1 PRRDADG
8 RRPRRAA
15 PTQARPPEPDSNRP
29 RRGIQGREAVIRLDS
44 LRTRLFAAIVL
55 IVVLSVGL
63 TLLLGA
69 LLTRREVEKAT
80 LRGVAN
86 QADLLAAR
94 ENNALFPFARLPAL
108 RPYLKRQGEVVI
120 EARLDGSSPW

>member
-1 PRRDADG
+1 M
-8 RRPRRAA
+8 
-15 PTQARPPEPDSNRP
+15 
-29 RRGIQGREAVIRLDS
+29 IRLDS

-63 TLLLGA
+63 SLLLGA
-69 LLTRREVEKAT
+69 LLTRREVERAT

-94 ENNALFPFARLPAL
+94 ENLAVSPFARLPQL
-108 RPYLKRQGEVVI
+108 RSSL
-120 EARLDGSSPW
+120 ARPSRGVNCLTLA